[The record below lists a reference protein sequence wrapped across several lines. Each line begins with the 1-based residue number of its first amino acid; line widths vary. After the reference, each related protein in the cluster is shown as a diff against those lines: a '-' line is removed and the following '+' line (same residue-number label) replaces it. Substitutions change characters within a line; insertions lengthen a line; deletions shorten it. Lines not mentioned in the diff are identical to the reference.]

1 MRLQSIRRRAALVI
15 PIRAGLGIVWL
26 VAAIVA
32 GAGARPA
39 LIGFVIGALGCA
51 FALLNDPRSRL
62 LYAKREPSPYPDG
75 ASLDSA
81 LRHIWTALLPSTL
94 GVNILAAVAV
104 VPQPEL
110 TAILGGVSA
119 GLGLAALIA
128 LPSAYAREEVFVDR
142 QGAIYTRRSTI

>member
-1 MRLQSIRRRAALVI
+1 MRLQSIRRRAVLVI

-32 GAGARPA
+32 GAGAQPA

-62 LYAKREPSPYPDG
+62 LHGKREPSPYPDDG
-75 ASLDSA
+75 VLDSA

-94 GVNILAAVAV
+94 GVNILAAVAI

-119 GLGLAALIA
+119 GLGLAALVA
-128 LPSAYAREEVFVDR
+128 LPSAYARDEVFVDR
-142 QGAIYTRRSTI
+142 QGRIYMKQ

>member
-26 VAAIVA
+26 IAAIAA
-32 GAGARPA
+32 GASAGAA

-51 FALLNDPRSRL
+51 FALLTDPRSRV
-62 LYAKREPSPYPDG
+62 LYAKREPSAYPAD
-75 ASLDSA
+75 AVLDSPV
-81 LRHIWTALLPSTL
+81 RHIWTALLPSTL
-94 GVNILAAVAV
+94 GVNILAAVAL

-110 TAILGGVSA
+110 TAVLGGVSA
-119 GLGLAALIA
+119 GLGLAALVA

-142 QGAIYTRRSTI
+142 HGAIYTQQ

>member
-32 GAGARPA
+32 GAGAQPA

-62 LYAKREPSPYPDG
+62 LHGKREPSPYPDDG
-75 ASLDSA
+75 VLDSA

-94 GVNILAAVAV
+94 GVNILAAVAI

-142 QGAIYTRRSTI
+142 QGTIYTKQ

>member
-26 VAAIVA
+26 IAAIVA

-51 FALLNDPRSRL
+51 FALLNDPRARL
-62 LYAKREPSPYPDG
+62 LHGKREPSPYPDDG
-75 ASLDSA
+75 VLDSR

-94 GVNILAAVAV
+94 GVNILAAVAI

-119 GLGLAALIA
+119 GLGLAALVA

-142 QGAIYTRRSTI
+142 QGAIYTKT